1 MQTVKIMILC
11 FLTFIFNSLSSSA
24 LVKIDDNS
32 IDLAIKYGIKM
43 KGSSTENILSTNW
56 VNDGNGRILN
66 IYSPFIQIAMKSANK
81 PSTGDAEEDLKMVKN
96 LLQYDIT
103 KVKNKNEIRF
113 IVAIYGDNI
122 NFAKNYKAYII
133 EANKFSNTLKE
144 KDKINP
150 NKSSI
155 QKIADKDNFHP
166 KHPFSGINCYSFKFD
181 NLFKLKEYYFILVSD
196 NKDEI
201 KYKINNENIF

>member
-1 MQTVKIMILC
+1 MQFVKIIIL
-11 FLTFIFNSLSSSA
+11 FLLTFIFSTLSSYS

-43 KGSSTENILSTNW
+43 KGSPTESILGTNW
-56 VNDGNGRILN
+56 LNDGNGRILN
-66 IYSPFIQIAMKSANK
+66 IYTPFIQVAMKSSSK
-81 PSTGDAEEDLKMVKN
+81 PSAGESEEDIKLVKN

-113 IVAIYGDNI
+113 LVAVYGDTI
-122 NFAKNYKAYII
+122 DFATQYKAYII
-133 EANKFSNTLKE
+133 ETDKISSIKE

-150 NKSSI
+150 KKSSV
-155 QKIADKDNFHP
+155 QKIADKDEYHP
-166 KHPFSGINCYSFKFD
+166 KHPFSAVNCYTFKFD
-181 NLFKLKEYYFILVSD
+181 NLFNLKEYYFILVSD

-201 KYKINNENIF
+201 KYKINNEEIF